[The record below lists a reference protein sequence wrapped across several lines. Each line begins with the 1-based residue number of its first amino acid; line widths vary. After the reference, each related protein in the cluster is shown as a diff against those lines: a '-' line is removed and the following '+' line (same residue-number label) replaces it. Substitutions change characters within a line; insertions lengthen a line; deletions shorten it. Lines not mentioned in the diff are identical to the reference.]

1 MTLEGF
7 IILILVAAIVGAI
20 GQMIA
25 GFSRGGCIASIIVGF
40 IGAYLGTWLAGQL
53 HLPDVFVLDIQG
65 QAFSVLWAIAG
76 SAIFA
81 GILSLLAGRRAYY

>member
-1 MTLEGF
+1 MTLEGLV
-7 IILILVAAIVGAI
+7 ILVLVAAIIGAI
-20 GQMIA
+20 GQTLV
-25 GFSRGGCIASIIVGF
+25 GFSRGGCIASIVVGF

-53 HLPDVFVLDIQG
+53 HLPDVFVLNIQG
-65 QAFSVLWAIAG
+65 QTFPVLWAIAG

>member
-1 MTLEGF
+1 MTLEGL
-7 IILILVAAIVGAI
+7 IILILVAAIIGAI
-20 GQMIA
+20 GQSLV
-25 GFSRGGCIASIIVGF
+25 GFSRGGCVASIVVGF

-53 HLPDVFVLDIQG
+53 NLPHVFVLNIQG
-65 QAFSVLWAIAG
+65 QTFPVLWAILG